1 MNIDGWNGI
10 ISVSSQMRGGNHMNM
25 EERLDFIE
33 FRMDLLREGTEFAKF
48 IYDCNVTKSQLDEL
62 YDILD
67 DIQGK
72 IDNGLDVSSSEY
84 ESQVLNVVDHR
95 KLDYHFCESFV
106 RLLWEEQRYEDIFLA
121 LYKDSNKFS
130 HLFK

>member
-10 ISVSSQMRGGNHMNM
+10 ISVSSQMRGGNHMNV

-106 RLLWEEQRYEDIFLA
+106 RLLWEEQRYEDVFPA

>member
-106 RLLWEEQRYEDIFLA
+106 RLLWEEQRYEDIFPA

>member
-1 MNIDGWNGI
+1 MT
-10 ISVSSQMRGGNHMNM
+10 V

-33 FRMDLLREGTEFAKF
+33 FRMDLLREGTELTKF
-48 IYDCNVTKSQLDEL
+48 IYDCNVTKIQLDEL

-84 ESQVLNVVDHR
+84 ESRVLDVVNHR
-95 KLDYHFCESFV
+95 ELDYHFCESFV
-106 RLLWEEQRYEDIFLA
+106 RLLWEDSRYEDVFPA

>member
-1 MNIDGWNGI
+1 MN
-10 ISVSSQMRGGNHMNM
+10 V

-106 RLLWEEQRYEDIFLA
+106 RLLWEEQRYEDVFPA

-130 HLFK
+130 HLFKQFTYQPSIFGGWYFFTLF

>member
-1 MNIDGWNGI
+1 MT
-10 ISVSSQMRGGNHMNM
+10 V

-33 FRMDLLREGTEFAKF
+33 FRMDLLRGGTEFTKF

-84 ESQVLNVVDHR
+84 ESRVLDVVNHR
-95 KLDYHFCESFV
+95 ELDYHFCESFV
-106 RLLWEEQRYEDIFLA
+106 RLLWEDSRYEDVFPA

>member
-1 MNIDGWNGI
+1 MN
-10 ISVSSQMRGGNHMNM
+10 V

-33 FRMDLLREGTEFAKF
+33 FRMDLLREGTEFAKL

-106 RLLWEEQRYEDIFLA
+106 RLLWEEQRYEDVFPA

>member
-1 MNIDGWNGI
+1 LNIDGWNGI

-106 RLLWEEQRYEDIFLA
+106 RLLWEEQRYEDIFPA

>member
-1 MNIDGWNGI
+1 
-10 ISVSSQMRGGNHMNM
+10 MNM

-106 RLLWEEQRYEDIFLA
+106 RLLWEEQRYEDIFPA
-121 LYKDSNKFS
+121 LYKDSNKFI

>member
-1 MNIDGWNGI
+1 
-10 ISVSSQMRGGNHMNM
+10 MNM

-106 RLLWEEQRYEDIFLA
+106 RLLWEEQRYEDIFPA

-130 HLFK
+130 HQFK